1 MNCLELI
8 QITQKISQDSTL
20 VFSSGD
26 EILSNRFDVT
36 NNNRYQPEDKKT
48 KLSYCLFSY
57 ITNAIIFKAQGKTKE
72 GYSLFDVQ
80 LEKIIEKEKDIEFLG
95 NLKEIKDNAMRMLS
109 SFFENKKEIR
119 LPILMEKLIPLC
131 ILRCAYGEGKRKSK
145 KFYREY
151 KKNKEVIFNQ
161 ATLFCRS
168 FYRSFLSKKEIE
180 PKEIQSDSSDLSN
193 GIFIYAEKEVLIP
206 TYQNAFTLDSYK
218 MAIRHGILTFSPDL
232 NISKI
237 DKFSVLYIVK
247 DIICSYSF

>member
-1 MNCLELI
+1 MNFSELI
-8 QITQKISQDSTL
+8 QITQKISPNSPL

-26 EILSNRFDVT
+26 AILSNRFDVT
-36 NNNRYQPEDKKT
+36 NNIRYQSEDKKA
-48 KLSYCLFSY
+48 KLSFCLFSY
-57 ITNAIIFKAQGKTKE
+57 ITNAIIYKAQGKTKE
-72 GYSLFDVQ
+72 GYSLFDAQ

-95 NLKEIKDNAMRMLS
+95 NLKEIKDNAMRMLI
-109 SFFENKKEIR
+109 SFFENKKEIT

-131 ILRCAYGEGKRKSK
+131 ILRCAYGEGKRKAK
-145 KFYREY
+145 KFYRVY

-193 GIFIYAEKEVLIP
+193 GIFIYGGNEILIP
-206 TYQNAFTLDSYK
+206 TYQNAFTLDTYK
-218 MAIRHGILTFSPDL
+218 MVIRHGILTFSPDL

-237 DKFSVLYIVK
+237 NKISVLYIVK